1 MDETI
6 IFLNNNITLLSLVAG
21 WLLDLVFGDPV
32 SLPHPVVYMG
42 KWIARGER
50 LQNRGRHKKSKG
62 AVFAVFSIAAVFA
75 IILLG
80 VTLLDSLA
88 MVDGKTNLPFV
99 LLSFAIQSILVFY
112 CLAGKTLR
120 HEVRMVFEALQQGLD
135 EGRKQVAR
143 IVGRDTQSLS
153 RQEVATASLETLA
166 ENLSD
171 GVVAPLFWFCLLGLP
186 GMLAYKMV
194 NTLDS
199 MIGYRNER
207 YKDFGCWAAH
217 IDDIANYIPAR
228 ITAFFLLAAGL
239 VCARFY
245 KTIPHRTA
253 VCCAKHTWRYSRCH
267 ASPNSGWPEA
277 ALSALLDCR
286 FGGPH
291 NYFGELF
298 YKPYIGTNGRELTSA
313 DMRFSVCACLL
324 AEMMALVAVAVFLL
338 FSRQYL

>member
-50 LQNRGRHKKSKG
+50 LLNRGRHKKSKG

-75 IILLG
+75 ITLLG
-80 VTLLDSLA
+80 VTLLNSLA
-88 MVDGKTNLPFV
+88 TTDGKPNLPFV
-99 LLSFAIQSILVFY
+99 LLSFAMQSILVFY

-120 HEVRMVFEALQQGLD
+120 HEVRMVFEALQRSLD

-153 RQEVATASLETLA
+153 GQEVATASLETLA

-228 ITAFFLLAAGL
+228 ITAFFQLAAGL
-239 VCARFY
+239 ICTRFY
-245 KTIPHRTA
+245 KAIPHRTA
-253 VCCAKHTWRYSRCH
+253 VCCARHTWRYSRCH

-277 ALSALLDCR
+277 ALSALLNCR

-298 YKPYIGTNGRELTSA
+298 YKPYIGTNDRELTSA
-313 DMRFSVCACLL
+313 DMRFSVCACLV
-324 AEMMALVAVAVFLL
+324 AEMMAVAAVAAFLL

>member
-313 DMRFSVCACLL
+313 DMRFSVCVCLL
-324 AEMMALVAVAVFLL
+324 AEMMAVVAVAVF
-338 FSRQYL
+338 FAI